1 MQFGTIII
9 ETLTPLLPYS
19 RRRPARVRGG
29 GAGGPQDS
37 KGAGRK
43 RFQKYLQMGG
53 GVGGGGR
60 GPYGWGGGA
69 KRPPSQLGNSGG
81 APANNG

>member
-37 KGAGRK
+37 KGAGADISGK
-43 RFQKYLQMGG
+43 RWRFTKMF
-53 GVGGGGR
+53 VNVCRNVHTPTETDARTPTGR
-60 GPYGWGGGA
+60 VPPRGGA
-69 KRPPSQLGNSGG
+69 NIVQ
-81 APANNG
+81 